1 MDGIYTN
8 AIATIAFVLT
18 VVGVFVATGSLF

>member
-8 AIATIAFVLT
+8 TLATIAFVLT
-18 VVGVFVATGSLF
+18 VVGIFAATGGLF